1 MLTVA
6 NSVIPAEALLRKRG
20 LTTALCCKRIVLV
33 IRFVG
38 LKAG

>member
-20 LTTALCCKRIVLV
+20 LTTLFRYERIGNSP
-33 IRFVG
+33 FSG
-38 LKAG
+38 AAQK